1 MTQEVGTVEAVE
13 GSLDVSRYP
22 IGSFLKIIPY
32 HVSVVIIVNRHNAAL
47 YLPSMGRGRCGYL
60 LEPHSISTFEFFQSC
75 ATAYMHH
82 IYYVVKEDQVVD
94 KWIPNRGW

>member
-47 YLPSMGRGRCGYL
+47 VFL
-60 LEPHSISTFEFFQSC
+60 F
-75 ATAYMHH
+75 
-82 IYYVVKEDQVVD
+82 
-94 KWIPNRGW
+94 

>member
-47 YLPSMGRGRCGYL
+47 VFCFK
-60 LEPHSISTFEFFQSC
+60 IFSC
-75 ATAYMHH
+75 KIRNT
-82 IYYVVKEDQVVD
+82 Q
-94 KWIPNRGW
+94 P